1 MAGFAVETIQTEALK
16 RSLCEQY
23 GFTEEMKIELL
34 KYSENLTYQM
44 ETADKRY
51 VLRIY
56 RPGYHDPQELYG
68 EILWQKR
75 LKEDTGLHLADI
87 LPGKNGKMLQQT
99 EIGGKTYDI
108 AVFSFVSGK
117 VLRDLSGERLYHYME
132 KMGEITGILHS
143 HAIGWEDAGKLKR
156 FHWDFQYL
164 VGENARWG
172 NFMEMKTLTDS
183 QKKWYGEAV
192 KIAEKRLQKYGKT
205 RERYGLI
212 HGDLNINNILV
223 DGETLYVLHFDDC
236 GFGWF
241 LYDLSTAV
249 LEYFGETMERSLET
263 LLKGYQKYRRLSK
276 EDLEEMETFVVL
288 RKIVRVGWIATHLDN
303 DTVKKVDPDYYRKTE
318 EMAVNYCRKN
328 GCL

>member
-23 GFTEEMKIELL
+23 VFTEEMKIELL

-108 AVFSFVSGK
+108 AVFSFVIFS
-117 VLRDLSGERLYHYME
+117 S
-132 KMGEITGILHS
+132 S
-143 HAIGWEDAGKLKR
+143 S
-156 FHWDFQYL
+156 
-164 VGENARWG
+164 N
-172 NFMEMKTLTDS
+172 
-183 QKKWYGEAV
+183 
-192 KIAEKRLQKYGKT
+192 
-205 RERYGLI
+205 
-212 HGDLNINNILV
+212 
-223 DGETLYVLHFDDC
+223 
-236 GFGWF
+236 
-241 LYDLSTAV
+241 
-249 LEYFGETMERSLET
+249 
-263 LLKGYQKYRRLSK
+263 
-276 EDLEEMETFVVL
+276 
-288 RKIVRVGWIATHLDN
+288 
-303 DTVKKVDPDYYRKTE
+303 
-318 EMAVNYCRKN
+318 
-328 GCL
+328 

>member
-1 MAGFAVETIQTEALK
+1 
-16 RSLCEQY
+16 
-23 GFTEEMKIELL
+23 
-34 KYSENLTYQM
+34 
-44 ETADKRY
+44 
-51 VLRIY
+51 
-56 RPGYHDPQELYG
+56 
-68 EILWQKR
+68 
-75 LKEDTGLHLADI
+75 
-87 LPGKNGKMLQQT
+87 
-99 EIGGKTYDI
+99 
-108 AVFSFVSGK
+108 
-117 VLRDLSGERLYHYME
+117 
-132 KMGEITGILHS
+132 
-143 HAIGWEDAGKLKR
+143 
-156 FHWDFQYL
+156 
-164 VGENARWG
+164 
-172 NFMEMKTLTDS
+172 MEMKTLTDS

-223 DGETLYVLHFDDC
+223 DGETLYVLDFDDC